1 MTDLPDANEF
11 GGLAPGV
18 LDRSVI
24 ALTSRM
30 PNNWLGLRLAILL
43 RRISTMRLEHP
54 AGALDVERWGMRLR
68 LHPIDNGCEKN
79 LLFPPQM
86 YETTELAALSREI
99 DAARARERGFVF
111 VDIGANVGLF
121 SMFVAAA
128 ADKGAKIVAVEPESG
143 NFERLL
149 FNIQSNPGV
158 PIRAIRAALSDEP
171 GELVVERLGKDR
183 GGTRARL
190 ANISTERDAQRVQV
204 QTLFQLLQN
213 ERADWVDA
221 VKIDV
226 EGSEDL
232 ILVPFFRDAP
242 RSLWPKLLVIE
253 DAGGAWSID
262 LFSHLTATGYAIA
275 ARSKQNVIFRL
286 KSTPS

>member
-30 PNNWLGLRLAILL
+30 PNNWLGSRLAILL

-79 LLFPPQM
+79 LLFTPQM
-86 YETTELAALSREI
+86 YETIELAALSREI
-99 DAARARERGFVF
+99 DAARAREREFVF

-128 ADKGAKIVAVEPESG
+128 ADTGAKIIAVEPESG

-158 PIRAIRAALSDEP
+158 PIRAIPAALSDEP
-171 GELVVERLGKDR
+171 GELVVERLGK
-183 GGTRARL
+183 TVVARAL
-190 ANISTERDAQRVQV
+190 DWRVSQ
-204 QTLFQLLQN
+204 QGRMLSAFKRRPCFNCCKTN
-213 ERADWVDA
+213 
-221 VKIDV
+221 
-226 EGSEDL
+226 
-232 ILVPFFRDAP
+232 VP
-242 RSLWPKLLVIE
+242 I
-253 DAGGAWSID
+253 G
-262 LFSHLTATGYAIA
+262 
-275 ARSKQNVIFRL
+275 
-286 KSTPS
+286 STPLRSMSRGPKIGYSYRSFATHRGAFGQDCLS